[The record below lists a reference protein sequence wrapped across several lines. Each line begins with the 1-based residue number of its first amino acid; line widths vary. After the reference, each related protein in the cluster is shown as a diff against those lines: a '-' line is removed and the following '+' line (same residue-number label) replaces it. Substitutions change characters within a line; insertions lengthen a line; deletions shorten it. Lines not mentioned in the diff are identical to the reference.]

1 MNELYTFIF
10 DEEVIEKEL
19 KPKWLKIYD
28 PTYVET
34 KIEELLKNKETL
46 MDLSEFL
53 LSKAKVGI
61 FEKKEEEK
69 KDLNETND
77 NNDTITKTAT
87 NLYSVTQGN
96 FHKKKTQVI
105 EPLSRKK
112 NKHPP
117 IIPEPFNLTENK
129 PRKFIEPTPIEI
141 NGVKRLAPR

>member
-46 MDLSEFL
+46 VDLSEFL

-61 FEKKEEEK
+61 FDKEEEEEK
-69 KDLNETND
+69 KELNETND
-77 NNDTITKTAT
+77 NIDNITKTAT
-87 NLYSVTQGN
+87 NLYSTQGN
-96 FHKKKTQVI
+96 FHKKKTQI
-105 EPLSRKK
+105 KKPLTRKK
-112 NKHPP
+112 K
-117 IIPEPFNLTENK
+117 IFKLYK
-129 PRKFIEPTPIEI
+129 
-141 NGVKRLAPR
+141 